1 MHSEKVKM
9 TAVEFAARTGLALEE
24 WGLDNSYQVT
34 VWADGHANAL
44 SVDGAP
50 VYGLSAGNDRA
61 RARCVAAHAAAC
73 VSR

>member
-1 MHSEKVKM
+1 MHSEKVNM
-9 TAVEFAARTGLALEE
+9 AAVEFATLTGLSLEE
-24 WGLDNSYQVT
+24 WGLNDSYQVT

-50 VYGLSAGNDRA
+50 VYGISAGNDRA

>member
-1 MHSEKVKM
+1 MRSEKVNM
-9 TAVEFAARTGLALEE
+9 AAVEFATLTGLSLEE
-24 WGLDNSYQVT
+24 WGLDDSYQVT

-50 VYGLSAGNDRA
+50 VYGISAGNDRA